1 MLSPSGFFVLRTPL
15 LPVDELLAWSHGLGA
30 PAAAEDELVAALEA
44 DRRELRN
51 RLAAVVARPDV
62 REAIFVASPS
72 LEESMP
78 HWLAE
83 PDSERGQKVER
94 ALVRYFVRMAGRP
107 TPYGLFAG
115 HALGTI
121 GEATRLVLG
130 PRSSYRRHTRLD
142 MDYVIALGDKLAR
155 DPELA
160 RHLIYRPSSSLYSA
174 LDGRL
179 HYAEARVD
187 ARRGRAYRLVAAL
200 PSPYLL
206 ATLERARAGASLEKL
221 ADALTADDPEVSAAE
236 AHAFLHELVSSQ
248 ILVPELEPAAT
259 GREPIDALLDELSAT
274 PESGAVTRRL
284 ETTRAALA
292 ALDEGGVGHAPE
304 RYRDIAHNLD
314 ELGVPVEISR
324 LFQVELI
331 KPAPQAM
338 LGQAVVK
345 ELVRAVEL
353 LHQISWTAAQPLRAF
368 REAFER
374 RYETREVPLVEA
386 LDEEAGIGFGN
397 GTGSD
402 IAPLLEGL
410 GILAKP
416 APVTRAQTTRSSHLM
431 RRALTTIADG
441 ASELVLDDDDV
452 QALSV
457 EAPPLADALQ
467 VTATV
472 SAASGEACARGEF
485 ELLVAGANGPSGAT
499 MLARFCHG
507 DRELLQNVAAHLRS
521 EEALRPDAVFAE
533 IVHLPPGRMGNVIHR
548 PRLREHE
555 LVFLGRS
562 GAPLDRQ
569 LPITDLLISIVD
581 GRVRLRSARL
591 GREVIPRLSSAH
603 NYFAPSNINFYR
615 FLGTLARDGVAS
627 NLTWHWGELDGAPF
641 LPRVRHGRTILAL
654 ARWTVAGG
662 LHELVE
668 GSGAERF
675 RRVQAWRARHRLPR
689 FAVVADLDNMLPV
702 DFDNVLSVET
712 FVHLVKRRPSV
723 QLTERYPSPDALCA
737 RGPEGAFVHEIVVPF
752 VRQTTTLPPP
762 LRATRPPVA
771 RRFPPGSEWLYAR
784 IYTGAA
790 TADQV
795 LKSAIAPLV
804 ARVVPALAARW
815 FFIRYRDPDWHL
827 RVRFQGEPARLQSE
841 VMPALQAALAPL
853 IARGA
858 VHRLELGTYE
868 REVERYGGPDGIILA
883 ERLFHADSDAAL
895 ALVGALA
902 GDAGAEARW
911 RITLRGMHDLIE
923 GLGLDLTTRRALV
936 GKARDGL
943 AAGFAGPSAKALGDR
958 FRKLRPELELLLA
971 GAPPGPLAAL
981 AETARAVG
989 AALRERDLPVAEL
1002 AASYVHMHV
1011 NRMLR
1016 SSSLQQEL
1024 VLHDYLGRLYESR
1037 LARERG
1043 ATIG

>member
-15 LPVDELLAWSHGLGA
+15 LPVDELAAWSEGLCA
-30 PAAAEDELVAALEA
+30 PAAGEAELAAALEA
-44 DRRELRN
+44 DRRALRS
-51 RLAAVVARPDV
+51 RLAAVVARPEV
-62 REAIFVASPS
+62 REALFVASPS
-72 LEESMP
+72 LDESIP
-78 HWLAE
+78 RWLAE
-83 PDSERGQKVER
+83 PESERGQKVER

-115 HALGTI
+115 HALGAI
-121 GEATRLVLG
+121 GDATRLVLG
-130 PRSSYRRHTRLD
+130 PRAAYRRHTRLD
-142 MDYVIALGDKLAR
+142 MDYVLALADELAR
-155 DPELA
+155 DPALA
-160 RHLIYRPSSSLYSA
+160 RRLSYRPSSSLYPA

-187 ARRGRAYRLVAAL
+187 PRRGRAYRLVAAE

-206 ATLERARAGASLEKL
+206 ATLTRARAGATLETL
-221 ADALTADDPEVSAAE
+221 AAALVADDAEIGADEADA
-236 AHAFLHELVSSQ
+236 FLRELVASQ
-248 ILVPELEPAAT
+248 LLVPELEPAAT
-259 GREPIDALLDELSAT
+259 GREPLEGLLAELSGTTAG
-274 PESGAVTRRL
+274 SVAAGRL
-284 ETTRAALA
+284 AATRAALG

-304 RYRDIAHNLD
+304 RYRDIARSLE
-314 ELGVPVEISR
+314 ELGVAVEISR

-353 LHQISWTAAQPLRAF
+353 LHQIGWTASQPLRAF

-386 LDEEAGIGFGN
+386 LDEEAGIGFGQ
-397 GTGSD
+397 GTGPD
-402 IAPLLEGL
+402 LAPLLEGL
-410 GILAKP
+410 DLAPKP
-416 APVTRAQTTRSSHLM
+416 APVTHAPTARSGHLM
-431 RRALTTIADG
+431 RRALAAIADG
-441 ASELVLDDDDV
+441 AGELVLDDNDV
-452 QALSV
+452 QALTV
-457 EAPPLADALQ
+457 AAPPLPDALQ
-467 VTATV
+467 VIATLC
-472 SAASGEACARGEF
+472 AASGDACARGDF
-485 ELLVAGANGPSGAT
+485 ELLLTGATGPSGAT

-507 DRELLQNVAAHLRS
+507 DPALLQEVAAHLRS
-521 EEALRPDAVFAE
+521 EEALRPDALFAE

-548 PRLREHE
+548 PRLRDYEV
-555 LVFLGRS
+555 VFLGRS
-562 GAPLDRQ
+562 GAPLEQQ
-569 LPITDLLISIVD
+569 LPITDLWVSIVD

-591 GREVIPRLSSAH
+591 GREIIPRLTSAH
-603 NYFAPSNINFYR
+603 NYFAPANISFYR

-627 NLTWHWGELDGAPF
+627 NLAWQWGELDGAPF
-641 LPRVRHGRTILAL
+641 LPRVRYGRTILAL
-654 ARWTVAGG
+654 ARWTITGG
-662 LHELVE
+662 LDELAP
-668 GSGAERF
+668 GSATERF

-689 FAVVADLDNMLPV
+689 CAVVADLDNMLPV
-702 DFDNVLSVET
+702 DFDNILSVDT
-712 FVHLVKRRPSV
+712 FAHLVKRRPSV
-723 QLTERYPSPDALCA
+723 QLIERYPPPDGLCA
-737 RGPEGAFVHEIVVPF
+737 RGPEGAFVHELVVPL
-752 VRQTTTLPPP
+752 VRQTTTPPPP
-762 LRATRPPVA
+762 LRVPRPPVA

-790 TADQV
+790 TADRV
-795 LKSAIAPLV
+795 LRTAIAPLV
-804 ARVVPALAARW
+804 AKVVPELAARW
-815 FFIRYRDPDWHL
+815 FFVRYRDPDWHL
-827 RVRFQGEPARLQSE
+827 RLRFEGEPARLQAE

-911 RITLRGMHDLIE
+911 RITLRGMHDLLD
-923 GLGLDLTTRRALV
+923 GLGLDLAARRALV
-936 GKARDGL
+936 GKAREWL
-943 AAGFAGPSAKALGDR
+943 AAGFVGPAAKALGDR
-958 FRKLRPELELLLA
+958 FRTLRPELELLLA

-981 AETARAVG
+981 VEAARAVG

-1002 AASYVHMHV
+1002 AQSYLHMHV

-1016 SSSLQQEL
+1016 ASSLAQEL

-1037 LARERG
+1037 LARERDT
-1043 ATIG
+1043 TIR